1 MARHVGTLTITDE
14 QGREKQLACE
24 GGLDSHAD
32 SGGGLRIEGLLHV
45 DGDALS
51 EARKTMERARDVH
64 QPMAR
69 FSGEVYTVDRRDTR
83 LVENLSVRIEAVDET
98 GNVRVESDE
107 VISA

>member
-1 MARHVGTLTITDE
+1 MAHIGTLTITDE
-14 QGREKQLACE
+14 QGREKRIPCE

-32 SGGGLRIEGLLHV
+32 TGGGLRIEGLLSV
-45 DGDALS
+45 DGEALEDAREL
-51 EARKTMERARDVH
+51 MERARGVE
-64 QPMAR
+64 QPMAS

-83 LVENLSVRIEAVDET
+83 LVENLPVRIEAVDET